1 LWLKLLKLDQ
11 TLVVQS
17 PEMSLSRCV
26 GSLAILAGAEGAR
39 VARARKGGSTQL
51 AKFIAGVPILNYDL
65 THEASLGE
73 LQTET
78 SQEWVIMAVPGT
90 TDEQLASMCKQNKN
104 GCNLVGH
111 PNKGGVPF
119 VEMTGTEADLEAVIH
134 SAKGAVKYAEP
145 DSEVHMIPEIEAG
158 PEAAT
163 WGLNRVGADE
173 RGRNGAGATVFV
185 LDTGVRVSH
194 QEFSGRAVP
203 ALDMT
208 SGSPV
213 ECNGDLTCAGDVQ
226 GHGTHCAGTAAGES
240 FGVAPSASVRSV
252 KVLGDNGSGSW
263 SWSYGALDWL
273 ASNQVRP
280 AVASMSLGGSGT
292 QQAMRDAVDGAVN
305 AGVVVVVAGGN
316 SNSDACNFSPAFV
329 PSAITVGSTTS
340 TDARSSF
347 SNYGACTNIWAPG
360 SSVVSASHT
369 SDTGSRS
376 LSGTSMACPHVSGG
390 AALVLEANPSMK
402 ASAVL
407 QQLLDDAY
415 LNVITDLKFGDTNA
429 LLCVAEGGAPPT
441 PTPQPTPAP
450 PPGTWAIDGTGCV
463 DDGANC
469 ITSLNHPG
477 NYGNNQVC
485 NIVLA
490 GSVGITV
497 SAFNTESGYDTLSMG
512 GSSYSGT
519 SAPPS
524 GTYTG
529 VISWNSDYSVTKS
542 GWKLCKA

>member
-1 LWLKLLKLDQ
+1 
-11 TLVVQS
+11 
-17 PEMSLSRCV
+17 MALSRCI
-26 GSLAILAGAEGAR
+26 GSLAMLVGADGAR
-39 VARARKGGSTQL
+39 IARARKGESAPL

-65 THEASLGE
+65 VYEASLGE
-73 LQTET
+73 LQ
-78 SQEWVIMAVPGT
+78 SQSVQEWVVMAMPGT
-90 TDEQLASMCKQNKN
+90 TDEQLASMCKQNKK

-119 VEMTGTEADLEAVIH
+119 IEMRGSEEDLEAVIKG
-134 SAKGAVKYAEP
+134 AKGVVRYVEP

-158 PEAAT
+158 TEAAT
-163 WGLNRVGADE
+163 WGLNRVGANE
-173 RGRNGAGATVFV
+173 RGRNGAGSTVFV
-185 LDTGVRVSH
+185 LDTGVRVTH
-194 QEFSGRAVP
+194 QEFSGRAAS

-213 ECNGDLTCAGDVQ
+213 ECNGDLSCARDAQ

-240 FGVAPSASVRSV
+240 YGVAPSASVKSV
-252 KVLGDNGSGSW
+252 KVLSDSGSGSW

-280 AVASMSLGGSGT
+280 AVASMSLGGYGN

-305 AGVVVVVAGGN
+305 SGVVVVVAGGN
-316 SNSDACNFSPAFV
+316 SNSDACRFSPAFV

-340 TDARSSF
+340 LDARSSF

-415 LNVITDLKFGDTNA
+415 LNALSGLKTGDTNA
-429 LLCVAEGGAPPT
+429 LLCVAEGG
-441 PTPQPTPAP
+441 
-450 PPGTWAIDGTGCV
+450 
-463 DDGANC
+463 
-469 ITSLNHPG
+469 G
-477 NYGNNQVC
+477 N
-485 NIVLA
+485 
-490 GSVGITV
+490 
-497 SAFNTESGYDTLSMG
+497 
-512 GSSYSGT
+512 
-519 SAPPS
+519 
-524 GTYTG
+524 
-529 VISWNSDYSVTKS
+529 
-542 GWKLCKA
+542 

>member
-1 LWLKLLKLDQ
+1 
-11 TLVVQS
+11 
-17 PEMSLSRCV
+17 
-26 GSLAILAGAEGAR
+26 
-39 VARARKGGSTQL
+39 
-51 AKFIAGVPILNYDL
+51 
-65 THEASLGE
+65 
-73 LQTET
+73 
-78 SQEWVIMAVPGT
+78 
-90 TDEQLASMCKQNKN
+90 
-104 GCNLVGH
+104 
-111 PNKGGVPF
+111 
-119 VEMTGTEADLEAVIH
+119 
-134 SAKGAVKYAEP
+134 
-145 DSEVHMIPEIEAG
+145 
-158 PEAAT
+158 
-163 WGLNRVGADE
+163 
-173 RGRNGAGATVFV
+173 
-185 LDTGVRVSH
+185 VSH

-263 SWSYGALDWL
+263 SWSYSALDWL

-450 PPGTWAIDGTGCV
+450 PPGTWTIDGTGCV

-497 SAFNTESGYDTLSMG
+497 SAFDTESGYDTLSMG

-529 VISWNSDYSVTKS
+529 VISWNSDYSVTRS